1 MLTRSSR
8 RVGELF
14 IYALHGTALIGHRPD
29 FDSHTVF
36 QCRTLFGD
44 FHRFV
49 EIVQL
54 QEEIAAD
61 GFLGLGKR
69 TICDRPSLPG
79 NYLSLTFERVGRL

>member
-1 MLTRSSR
+1 
-8 RVGELF
+8 VGELF
-14 IYALHGTALIGHRPD
+14 VYALHVPALLGHGSD

-36 QCRTLFGD
+36 QCWTLFGD
-44 FHRFV
+44 FQRFI
-49 EIVQL
+49 EIIQF

-79 NYLSLTFERVGRL
+79 N